1 MIIKLNKFLGNPD
14 VFAVEHRVL
23 NAVAIQGIFL
33 TILTTFLNFIAQL
46 PLITVYFPSFCALIF
61 ISLYAYSLL
70 KRNFERLYNMSF
82 SFITLIF
89 YPGYWLINAG
99 SKGGFQYFLFFF
111 LAVIFT
117 SSKTKIRW
125 IFGLLLLAETCA
137 LYIIENLYPQSI
149 LYYANPADRLPDLL
163 ISIVLAVVS
172 FVLALEVFMQ
182 IYIRADKKLHSQNQL
197 LAQSHMRI
205 IEQNEEMSAQSEHL
219 EYANKSITA
228 QKETIEHLHRN
239 MSDSI
244 NAASRIQKTLLP
256 SHDDLKSQLNAHF
269 ILYRPKDVVSGDFY
283 FIKKHE
289 NKLILAVADCTG
301 HGVPG
306 AFVSM
311 LGIVFLNE
319 IIRNSEIQTAAQ
331 ILETLRT
338 LVKSTLKQSGQ
349 TKENT
354 QGMDIALCIMHTDT
368 NTLHYAGANIPL
380 YIVRQG
386 QLLEYRPTKNP
397 ISYYIKEK
405 NFTNNIIQ
413 LQSQDRIYIS
423 TDGFFDQFG
432 GDYQS
437 KFLSKHFKEIIVQFA
452 DVPFHEQ
459 NTLLQTTLDTWKGL
473 NPQNDDITVLGM
485 ECI

>member
-1 MIIKLNKFLGNPD
+1 
-14 VFAVEHRVL
+14 
-23 NAVAIQGIFL
+23 
-33 TILTTFLNFIAQL
+33 
-46 PLITVYFPSFCALIF
+46 
-61 ISLYAYSLL
+61 
-70 KRNFERLYNMSF
+70 
-82 SFITLIF
+82 
-89 YPGYWLINAG
+89 
-99 SKGGFQYFLFFF
+99 
-111 LAVIFT
+111 
-117 SSKTKIRW
+117 
-125 IFGLLLLAETCA
+125 
-137 LYIIENLYPQSI
+137 
-149 LYYANPADRLPDLL
+149 
-163 ISIVLAVVS
+163 
-172 FVLALEVFMQ
+172 
-182 IYIRADKKLHSQNQL
+182 
-197 LAQSHMRI
+197 MRI

-256 SHDDLKSQLNAHF
+256 SHDDLKAQLNAHF

-459 NTLLQTTLDTWKGL
+459 NTLLQTTLDTWKGQ